1 VLKVSIVLHSI
12 FKMEIKERIALGFE
26 KLVKKYG
33 VKRVTLDEL
42 ASEIGISK
50 KTIYQHFEDKTD
62 IVRHVFIAGLNDD
75 KCLIEKM
82 EAGSKNV
89 IEQFFRISKYFQEE
103 MEGINPIVFHDLKKF
118 YPNVWALFS
127 EHKNGFMRQKV
138 SHALTVGKQQG
149 LVREDVD
156 IELAAIL
163 HSEMIDMSFNDEIL
177 PSKKFRV
184 PQVHINIIEF
194 FLYGVCTLK
203 GHKLINKHKNINE
216 DE

>member
-1 VLKVSIVLHSI
+1 
-12 FKMEIKERIALGFE
+12 MEIKERIAVGFE

-75 KCLIEKM
+75 KCLIENM
-82 EAGSKNV
+82 EASSKNV
-89 IEQFFRISKYFQEE
+89 IEQFFRISKYFQAE

-138 SHALTVGKQQG
+138 SHALTIGKQQG
-149 LVREDVD
+149 LVREDVN

>member
-1 VLKVSIVLHSI
+1 
-12 FKMEIKERIALGFE
+12 MEIKERIALGFE

-42 ASEIGISK
+42 ASDIGISK

-62 IVRHVFIAGLNDD
+62 IVRHVFIAGLNED
-75 KCLIEKM
+75 KCLIENM
-82 EAGSKNV
+82 EASSKNV
-89 IEQFFRISKYFQEE
+89 IEQFFRISKYFQAE

-138 SHALTVGKQQG
+138 RHALTIGKQQG

-163 HSEMIDMSFNDEIL
+163 HGEMIDISFNDDIL
-177 PSKKFRV
+177 QSKKFRV
-184 PQVHINIIEF
+184 PQVHIDIIEF